1 MKRSAE
7 HMSYTKQ
14 EYRPFKRH
22 KTTNDI
28 YELMISLERRIS
40 TIENMCKIIF
50 DDVRSNV
57 ILTAILT
64 YMASE
69 DESKASREK
78 RVMPVSPRTGKQAVW
93 PKKRAPRRN
102 APNN

>member
-1 MKRSAE
+1 
-7 HMSYTKQ
+7 
-14 EYRPFKRH
+14 
-22 KTTNDI
+22 
-28 YELMISLERRIS
+28 
-40 TIENMCKIIF
+40 
-50 DDVRSNV
+50 V

-93 PKKRAPRRN
+93 PKKRAPRRSV
-102 APNN
+102 PNN